1 MCGKQVL
8 AYFGFSSPHTA
19 YPLRGSR
26 FVLSFPPADT
36 PPACPHILCVDD
48 NHDVSDTCAL
58 LLRVCGF
65 DAHAC
70 YGGHE
75 ALQAARETPPDLCF
89 IDLNMPG
96 MEGDELAVRLRALA
110 PERPMTLVALTAMS
124 GEEDFRRT
132 AAAGF
137 TAHLVKPADPEAII
151 KFAQT
156 FPA

>member
-1 MCGKQVL
+1 M
-8 AYFGFSSPHTA
+8 FS
-19 YPLRGSR
+19 
-26 FVLSFPPADT
+26 PPAAD
-36 PPACPHILCVDD
+36 PPACPRILCVDD

-58 LLRVCGF
+58 LLRVYGF
-65 DAHAC
+65 DAQAC
-70 YGGHE
+70 YDGGA
-75 ALQAARETPPDLCF
+75 ALRIAKESPPDLCF

-137 TAHLVKPADPEAII
+137 TAHLVKPADPEALVR
-151 KFAQT
+151 FAQT
-156 FPA
+156 FPV